1 MTIWMLSGGN
11 YRTQING
18 ARQITR
24 EDDEFPMTKGE
35 RMKNDQ
41 STKHDDF
48 GFSSLGLWASFV
60 VRRSSFVISC
70 CAS

>member
-1 MTIWMLSGGN
+1 M
-11 YRTQING
+11 
-18 ARQITR
+18 ARAKSQ
-24 EDDEFPMTKGE
+24 EKNDEFPMTKAE